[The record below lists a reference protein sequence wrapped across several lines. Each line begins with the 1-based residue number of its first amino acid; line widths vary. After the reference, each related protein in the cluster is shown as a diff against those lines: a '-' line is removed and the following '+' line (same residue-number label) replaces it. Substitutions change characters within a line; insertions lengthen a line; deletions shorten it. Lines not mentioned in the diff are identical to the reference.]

1 VSSADTAVRGWR
13 LLAVAGTVTALA
25 LLGHL
30 LAGGSAPG
38 AAALALLGVPV
49 LIGSAVLARRRLRA
63 RTLLPFAAAAQLGLH
78 HGLAWLSG
86 PTTITPGTGHH
97 TTVAVRTLLHA
108 HPGAGPGTHPV
119 DGGLM
124 LAAHLL
130 AAALTVALLL
140 AVERGLI
147 GLHRRWLALLPLL
160 GGRLPSS
167 PRRTP
172 APATRAVRHPAHSV
186 TLGGRGLRGPPVAL
200 RTA

>member
-1 VSSADTAVRGWR
+1 MSSVDSAVRGWR
-13 LLAVAGTVTALA
+13 LLAVAGTVAALA

-30 LAGGSAPG
+30 LSGGSAPG

-49 LIGSAVLARRRLRA
+49 LIGSAVLARRRLSA
-63 RTLLPFAAAAQLGLH
+63 RTLLPFAAATQLGLH

-86 PTTITPGTGHH
+86 PSTISPGSGHH
-97 TTVAVRTLLHA
+97 ATVVRTLLHA

-124 LAAHLL
+124 LTAHLL

-160 GGRLPSS
+160 GGPLPSS

-172 APATRAVRHPAHSV
+172 APATRAVRHPAHAV
-186 TLGGRGLRGPPVAL
+186 TLGGRGLRGPPAAL